1 MVSMAYYVLSVII
14 STVYTGGY
22 DYIDPRMLTEAPH
35 WLQSNLK
42 VLSGMVQMVAPYYS
56 KTY

>member
-1 MVSMAYYVLSVII
+1 MVSMAYYVVSVI
-14 STVYTGGY
+14 STVYTGEY
-22 DYIDPRMLTEAPH
+22 EYIDPRMLTEAPH